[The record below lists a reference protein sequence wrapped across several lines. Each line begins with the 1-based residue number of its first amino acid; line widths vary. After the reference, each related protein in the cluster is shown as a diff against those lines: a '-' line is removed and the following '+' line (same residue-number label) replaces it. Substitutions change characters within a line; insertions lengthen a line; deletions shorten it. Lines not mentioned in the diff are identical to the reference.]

1 MNRDRG
7 LGLWAV
13 VTLALAPL
21 LLLALALAACGHSGT
36 SSVAPTQAAL
46 PTWAPD
52 ASPSPAYTVTDQVG
66 TTQAFNNV
74 KCDGMD
80 FTPLVDVEV
89 SALAFFDGNG
99 DGLRASH
106 KVGIFDRDSKE
117 QVLGA
122 LIAPDSTLEGTFR
135 WESVE
140 PVVLEAGK
148 TYVVVGECDKPY
160 DEEVRGRGDWA
171 PELKSGRFWWAWSW
185 KCPEGAEYGP
195 RWVSS
200 NFKFKPVSAP

>member
-1 MNRDRG
+1 MKRP
-7 LGLWAV
+7 LGSRPHVAIA
-13 VTLALAPL
+13 LALL
-21 LLLALALAACGHSGT
+21 LVGVAVALAACGHSDSG
-36 SSVAPTQAAL
+36 SVTLTQAAL

-52 ASPSPAYTVTDQVG
+52 ASPSPAYTVAADQSGRTDLDPAGTVG
-66 TTQAFNNV
+66 T
-74 KCDGMD
+74 D

-99 DGLRASH
+99 DGLRVSH
-106 KVGIFDRDSKE
+106 RVGIFDRDSKE

-160 DEEVRGRGDWA
+160 DEEVRGGGDWA
-171 PELKSGRFWWAWSW
+171 PELQSGRFWWAWSW
-185 KCPEGAEYGP
+185 ECPEGAEYGP

>member
-7 LGLWAV
+7 HGSWAV
-13 VTLALAPL
+13 VTLALL
-21 LLLALALAACGHSGT
+21 LLLAPALAACGHSGT
-36 SSVAPTQAAL
+36 SSVAPTQVAL

-52 ASPSPAYTVTDQVG
+52 ASPSPAYTVSDQVG
-66 TTQAFNNV
+66 TTQAFINV

-185 KCPEGAEYGP
+185 ECPERVESGGAQY
-195 RWVSS
+195 VSS